1 MRSFLSILI
10 LSVAF
15 CSVAIGQSFTEQA
28 DAFFRAHVKNG
39 MVDYAAIK
47 ANPAN
52 LNALAMAINK
62 SEPHEGNAEKAFL
75 INAYNILVIQS
86 VVEDYPI
93 EGPLKV
99 AGFFDKNMHGV
110 RGQKTTLNQL
120 EKEILY
126 KKFPDARLHFALVC
140 AAKGCPKLASFA
152 YTSALL
158 EKQLEGQ
165 TRAAIND
172 ASFVRLGKGSMQIS
186 QLFEWYA
193 KDFGGEEKTANFIS
207 KYLAESKSV
216 PAKFTFYTYDWTL
229 NGK

>member
-1 MRSFLSILI
+1 MRSFISILI
-10 LSVAF
+10 LSIGF
-15 CSVAIGQSFTEQA
+15 CTVAIGQSFTEQA
-28 DAFFRAHVKNG
+28 EAFFRAHVKNG
-39 MVDYAAIK
+39 VVDYAAING
-47 ANPAN
+47 NPAK
-52 LNALAMAINK
+52 LNALVTAINK
-62 SEPHEGNAEKAFL
+62 SEPFEGNEEKAFL

-86 VVEDYPI
+86 VVENYPI

-99 AGFFDKNMHGV
+99 SGFFDKNMHGV

-120 EKEILY
+120 EKEMLY

-140 AAKGCPKLASFA
+140 AAKGCPKITSFA
-152 YTSALL
+152 YKGADL
-158 EKQLEGQ
+158 EKQLEVQ
-165 TRAAIND
+165 TLAAIND

-207 KYLAESKSV
+207 KYHAESKSV